1 MESSSAH
8 VVGSCPSESLPSHIL
23 GMERAD
29 VCPGHA
35 PGCVLGI
42 STVKCTAHFLFLKLV
57 TSGQSTLNLVG
68 CFMYL

>member
-8 VVGSCPSESLPSHIL
+8 VVGCCPSESLPSHIL

-29 VCPGHA
+29 A